1 MDATDDTD
9 ELARKLIEAF
19 EPLGEEVILEQ
30 LTVPEDLTD
39 PEGTV
44 DLWVA
49 TVVATAETYDFEEEV
64 VVRAKVSVPIT
75 VALEWE
81 AAELGLLFREELLNS
96 QQFRHACRVVS
107 VTSLAAQERGLED
120 ILLRRVCHKQII

>member
-30 LTVPEDLTD
+30 LAVPEDLTD

-49 TVVATAETYDFEEEV
+49 TAVATAETYDFEEEV
-64 VVRAKVSVPIT
+64 VVRAKVSFPTT

-96 QQFRHACRVVS
+96 QQFRYATRVAGVAS
-107 VTSLAAQERGLED
+107 RAAEERGLPSSEQAE
-120 ILLRRVCHKQII
+120 RN